1 MGDRDAP
8 FLRGLDRRCRGPGTE
23 RSVARADRWASKEN
37 RRFDIRSGRGARD
50 LRLQPANSSN
60 AIPPTAFLL
69 SEFRLLSIVRGEKTY
84 LEVLRGKDR
93 PAFDRALMA

>member
-1 MGDRDAP
+1 MGNRDDP
-8 FLRGLDRRCRGPGTE
+8 FFGGLDRRYRGPGTE
-23 RSVARADRWASKEN
+23 RSVARADKCASKKN

-69 SEFRLLSIVRGEKTY
+69 SDSGSFQSSAENRLSWKFYAAKTG
-84 LEVLRGKDR
+84 RH
-93 PAFDRALMA
+93 LMCR